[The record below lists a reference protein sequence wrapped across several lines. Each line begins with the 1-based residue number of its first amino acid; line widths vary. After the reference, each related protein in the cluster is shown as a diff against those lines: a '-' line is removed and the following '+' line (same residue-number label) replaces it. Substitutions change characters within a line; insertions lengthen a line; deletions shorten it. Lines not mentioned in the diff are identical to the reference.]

1 MSDDTEDEGYELTSW
16 ELAAHVVG
24 HEDNQLVDKQAIG
37 ILLGTLRR
45 WWDDDEVDEELIEEL
60 LMELI
65 TSYVRS
71 HFNYF
76 TPTGAGEGN
85 PVQSEE
91 EAVKEMRKNFG
102 MEADDEV

>member
-1 MSDDTEDEGYELTSW
+1 MNDEDTAENELTSW

-24 HEDNQLVDKQAIG
+24 HEENQLVDKQAIG

-76 TPTGAGEGN
+76 TPTGAGDGN

-91 EAVKEMRKNFG
+91 EAVKEMRENWG